1 MQEISREEILPP
13 KIFEK
18 NRETI
23 TRTIIN
29 HKKGRRVTTRTFS
42 FLFESREIVINQ
54 INEMV
59 FIENVQDE
67 DEIRRLINVY
77 SEQLPGENELSVSM
91 FIEFENQDIM
101 VRELPKMAGIENS
114 VYITFDGDEV
124 KGIPEEGRSTEVLES
139 TLQYLKFKFDQKE
152 KDKFLKAKNVYIETR
167 KKGYEESARIFPELL
182 EALKNELLSNQNQP

>member
-13 KIFEK
+13 KIYEK
-18 NRETI
+18 SRESI
-23 TRTIIN
+23 TRNIIS

-42 FLFESREIVINQ
+42 FLFESRDIVINQ

-67 DEIRRLINVY
+67 AEIKRLIKVY

-101 VRELPKMAGIENS
+101 IRELPKMAGIENT
-114 VYITFDGDEV
+114 VYMTFDGDEV
-124 KGIPEEGRSTEVLES
+124 KGTPEEGRSTEVLES

-152 KDKFLKAKNVYIETR
+152 KDRFMKAKNAYIETR
-167 KKGYEESARIFPELL
+167 KKDYEESAKIFPELL
-182 EALKNELLSNQNQP
+182 EALKNELLSNQV